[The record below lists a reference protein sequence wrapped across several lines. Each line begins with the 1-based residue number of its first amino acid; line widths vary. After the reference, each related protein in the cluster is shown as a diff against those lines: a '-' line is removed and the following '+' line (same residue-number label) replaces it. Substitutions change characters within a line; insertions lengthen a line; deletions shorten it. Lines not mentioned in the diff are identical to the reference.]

1 MKKQTDDPSILSQ
14 EASHVSRF
22 PAPGSAE
29 ALQMTAISG
38 LKCLESSASC
48 APLGCLERMLLAL
61 WIWGSTKRYL
71 TWKAKATKQGRLYFR
86 LVPSRRGMSAQEL
99 LSWGLMFPTPLASD
113 TGRNASTLN
122 VYLSPNGI
130 FRKVNPSGTKWSL
143 PLSAAVY
150 YLTPIASD
158 GFRSTL
164 KPESLL
170 KGKPNSNL
178 SVQIAHMEQPTDSK
192 MGLNPDWVEW
202 LMGFPKR
209 WTDIPFG
216 GKSPRTYLA

>member
-1 MKKQTDDPSILSQ
+1 MKKQND
-14 EASHVSRF
+14 EASTSSQAASPASRF
-22 PAPGSAE
+22 PQPGSAE
-29 ALQMTAISG
+29 ALRMTIISG
-38 LKCLESSASC
+38 LKCLESSKSC
-48 APLGCLERMLLAL
+48 APLGCLEKMLLDSS
-61 WIWGSTKRYL
+61 IWGSTRRYL
-71 TWKAKATKQGRLYFR
+71 TWKTKVTPQERLYFR
-86 LVPSRRGMSAQEL
+86 LVPSKRGMSAQEL

-113 TGRNASTLN
+113 TGRTAKNLN
-122 VYLSPNGI
+122 VYLSPNGA
-130 FRKVNPSGTKWSL
+130 FRKTNPNGTKWSL
-143 PLSAAVY
+143 PLSAAIY

-178 SVQIAHMEQPTDSK
+178 AVQVAHMEQLTDSK

-202 LMGFPKR
+202 LMGFPRR

-216 GKSPRTYLA
+216 GKSPKTYLA